1 MFFSNAKI
9 KISVHR
15 MPAKAE
21 TQAKTGAQV
30 GSRNTWQDGPDGP
43 NGPNGHAAVAANT
56 TATARMR
63 EWLRTTQCLSAKDRA

>member
-21 TQAKTGAQV
+21 AQAKTGAQV
-30 GSRNTWQDGPDGP
+30 RSRNTWQDGPDGP

-56 TATARMR
+56 TATARMP
-63 EWLRTTQCLSAKDRA
+63 